1 MLLEI
6 SLPGQVKKNKHMPFK
21 PDLEKQR
28 AGLGSVKDDIAP
40 DKEEGFVKHAASEKP
55 AQDIVRFD
63 NMEEVRHAFKRGD
76 LPWPESIEVHGLKY
90 NFYKSHTKGLVKIL
104 KNEKPG
110 YVIYHVPQIHLAK
123 AKEFN
128 MGHWMV
134 FLFRPEGSSKIAPHG
149 IAFTTSSRGSSMY
162 EAEQVDEDQQV
173 VGDVVLLKIALPS
186 GVIGLKGKVDTGAE
200 ISSLHVDSK
209 PKVVGDTVRFENH
222 NASGNVITA
231 PLAAQ
236 QAVKSAD
243 GGVEY
248 RPVIELD
255 VEVNGKRISKAQ
267 FNLNDRSHM
276 EHEVLVGQNIL
287 EKGGFLVN
295 PSQDNAQTNKVQ
307 EDDEQEFDLAD
318 LGDDQIDTLVEEI
331 MLMFTEDNEED

>member
-6 SLPGQVKKNKHMPFK
+6 QLPGQAKRNAKVPFK
-21 PDLEKQR
+21 PDFEKQR
-28 AGLGSVKDDIAP
+28 AGLGSGKDEVVSP
-40 DKEEGFVKHAASEKP
+40 EELKSKGEK
-55 AQDIVRFD
+55 QEEIVRFD
-63 NMEEVRHAFKRGD
+63 NMDEVQHAFKRGD
-76 LPWPESIEVHGLKY
+76 LAWPEAIEVHGLKY
-90 NFYKSHTKGLVKIL
+90 NYYKSFTKGLVKIF
-104 KNEKPG
+104 KKEKPG
-110 YVIYHVPQIHLAK
+110 YIIYHIPKEHLNK

-134 FLFRPEGSSKIAPHG
+134 FLFRPETNSNVIPHG
-149 IAFTTSSRGSSMY
+149 IAFTTSSRGSAMY
-162 EAEQVDEDQQV
+162 EGEQIDEDQQV
-173 VGDVVLLKIALPS
+173 IGDVALLKIALPS
-186 GVIGLKGKVDTGAE
+186 GVIALKGKVDTGAE

-222 NASGNVITA
+222 NASGNIITA

-276 EHEVLVGQNIL
+276 EHEVLIGQNIL

-295 PSQDNAQTNKVQ
+295 PSQDKVQ
-307 EDDEQEFDLAD
+307 EDDEQDS
-318 LGDDQIDTLVEEI
+318 GS
-331 MLMFTEDNEED
+331 